1 MGRVSHQFCNT
12 GKSTICL
19 EMSFCAVHL
28 PRVIEKDLIKSGVST
43 GACCR
48 AFPQARLRGHKC
60 ETLRYSQLQGK
71 TLVISETK

>member
-28 PRVIEKDLIKSGVST
+28 PRVIEKDLIKSGVRVSQ
-43 GACCR
+43 GHVVEL
-48 AFPQARLRGHKC
+48 FPKPG
-60 ETLRYSQLQGK
+60 
-71 TLVISETK
+71 